1 MVRSRLVEA
10 VVEYQLAG
18 KVNTG
23 RPLRVLLGG
32 YIETGTGYEA

>member
-1 MVRSRLVEA
+1 MD
-10 VVEYQLAG
+10 YKPAG
-18 KVNTG
+18 KMNTG